1 MYTHK
6 IMEIAPRQ
14 IALNTVDDSP
24 GPFCM
29 SFGFTLDPLI
39 RSIREVGVINSPILK
54 SDPEGLTIVGG
65 YRRIMALKKLKVET
79 AECRVIFEHD
89 GILPLE
95 CLLLNLYDNLA
106 TRSLND
112 VEKGMVLSR
121 LDAWVSRKEIVQ
133 RYMPLLGLRSH
144 EINLRF
150 FLEMERDFGAKIKM
164 FVADGKLSWKAVKMV
179 SEMDA
184 ASRSAILKLISE
196 VKLNINQQSQ
206 FIDYLV
212 DLAFIEGSSIPQ
224 ILEAEAFTAICS
236 DAQRNRPQQA
246 KAMLNKLRTRRNPS
260 IVSAEK
266 QFNTM
271 VSDLNL
277 QDGIQISAPPFFEG
291 ENYKLEVFFKEG
303 QDLKTKIEGLNRIGG
318 LAELGHPWKG
328 SLK

>member
-1 MYTHK
+1 MYIHR
-6 IMEIAPRQ
+6 IMEMAPRQ
-14 IALNTVDDSP
+14 IALDKVDKSP

-39 RSIREVGVINSPILK
+39 RSIREVGVINPPILK
-54 SDPEGLTIVGG
+54 SDPEGLTIVCG

-79 AECRVIFEHD
+79 AAFRVIFEHD

-95 CLLLNLYDNLA
+95 CLLLNLHDNLA
-106 TRSLND
+106 TRNLND

-121 LDAWVSRKEIVQ
+121 LDAWVSREEIVQ

-144 EINLRF
+144 EKNLRF

-164 FVADGKLSWKAVKMV
+164 FVAEGRLSWQAVKMV

-184 ASRSAILKLISE
+184 PSRSAILKLISE
-196 VKLNINQQSQ
+196 LKLNINQQSQ
-206 FIDYLV
+206 FIEYLV
-212 DLAFIEGSSIPQ
+212 DLSFIKDRSIPQ

-236 DAQRNRPQQA
+236 DAQPNRPQQA
-246 KAMLNKLRTRRNPS
+246 KAMLSKLRTRRNPS
-260 IVSAEK
+260 IVSAEM
-266 QFNTM
+266 QFNRM

-277 QDGIQISAPPFFEG
+277 PDGIRISAPPFFEG

-303 QDLKTKIEGLNRIGG
+303 QDLKTKIEGLKRIRG

-328 SLK
+328 SPK